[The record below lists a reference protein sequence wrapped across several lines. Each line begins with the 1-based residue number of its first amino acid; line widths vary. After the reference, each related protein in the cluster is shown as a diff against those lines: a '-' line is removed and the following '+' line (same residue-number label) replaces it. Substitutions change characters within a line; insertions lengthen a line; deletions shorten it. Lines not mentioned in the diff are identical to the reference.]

1 MSKFQRNRAGTA
13 YVSRQDGSL
22 LYQCQYCATWF
33 EPKTK
38 FKQKFCS
45 ESCRTMACR
54 ERKNGL
60 GGTLAKKRDFTS
72 NYVLAKRI
80 EALEA
85 KNEKSLEYMY
95 GKLLERQHD
104 NDLRLREE
112 IMKLNAGMS
121 AIKKQ
126 MDWLMLIAAIAPVVS
141 PAVVTWFK
149 EVALGEKPPTDEI
162 KDDLEA
168 IRDRLDEQTRL
179 QLKKLLEEKKLE
191 EIASLF
197 GV

>member
-1 MSKFQRNRAGTA
+1 MSEFQRNRAGTA

-22 LYQCQYCATWF
+22 LYQCQYCSTWF
-33 EPKTK
+33 EPKTR

-85 KNEKSLEYMY
+85 KNEKSLKYMY
-95 GKLLERQHD
+95 DKLLDRQHD

-112 IMKLNAGMS
+112 IIKLNAGMS

-141 PAVVTWFK
+141 PAVVSWLK
-149 EVALGEKPPTDEI
+149 EVALGEKPPIDQIKDQLAEI
-162 KDDLEA
+162 KDT
-168 IRDRLDEQTRL
+168 LDEKTKADLR
-179 QLKKLLEEKKLE
+179 KMMEEKDMKD
-191 EIASLF
+191 IADSML
-197 GV
+197 